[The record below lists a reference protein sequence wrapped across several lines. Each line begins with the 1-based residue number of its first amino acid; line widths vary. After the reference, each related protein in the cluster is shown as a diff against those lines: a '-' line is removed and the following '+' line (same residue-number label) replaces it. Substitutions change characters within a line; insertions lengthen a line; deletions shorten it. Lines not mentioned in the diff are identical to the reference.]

1 MLKGAQRLQSFDS
14 TTDQG
19 LRSMHASYHYLLIGS
34 RLKRRVK
41 GRSDV
46 NMYESQRWMYSLY
59 DVGKKIRVQPKTF
72 LGRIITT
79 LPVDKN
85 LV

>member
-1 MLKGAQRLQSFDS
+1 
-14 TTDQG
+14 
-19 LRSMHASYHYLLIGS
+19 
-34 RLKRRVK
+34 
-41 GRSDV
+41 
-46 NMYESQRWMYSLY
+46 MYSLY